1 MAKTVFI
8 SRAQTKS
15 SVFAAALQ
23 AGGWQVYGRSLLTLT
38 PLPLAGVPVADWIFF
53 ASRHAVQFFLE
64 QAGAGR
70 LAALGPGTA
79 AEIRRLGRAADFTGT
94 GDPHATAQAFLPLAA
109 GQRVLFPAARHSQQS
124 ILKLL
129 GRAIEAIQLPVY
141 DNAPLPDPPRLNQDI
156 LVFTSPMNA
165 EAYFARRRLQPH
177 QRVIAIGRTTAGALT
192 AMGAPVAAIAAEPT
206 EIALAKTV
214 LSLGQ

>member
-1 MAKTVFI
+1 MTKTVFI

-15 SVFAAALQ
+15 SAFAAALR

-38 PLPLAGVPVADWIFF
+38 PLPLTGVPLADWIFF

-64 QAGAGR
+64 QVGASH

-79 AEIRRLGRAADFTGT
+79 AEIRRLGRAVDFTGT
-94 GDPHATAQAFLPLAA
+94 GDPHTTAQAFLPLAA

-124 ILKLL
+124 VPKLL
-129 GRAIEAIQLPVY
+129 GKAIEAIQIPVY
-141 DNAPLPDPPRLNQDI
+141 DNAPHSDPPRLNQDI

-177 QRVIAIGRTTAGALT
+177 QRVVAIGRTTAGALT
-192 AMGAPVAAIAAEPT
+192 ALGVAVAAIAAEPT
-206 EIALAKTV
+206 EFALAKSV